1 MSMKEIEDLIRV
13 ATDAL
18 RQIDTEDKEI
28 ATHVLD
34 AEKALR
40 RARAAVNAR

>member
-1 MSMKEIEDLIRV
+1 MGIKEIEDLIRV

-18 RQIDTEDKEI
+18 RQIKTEDEGI
-28 ATHVLD
+28 ATHILD

-40 RARAAVNAR
+40 RARAVVSER